1 MGVPA
6 IRRRSKRNADMTPT
20 KRPIAFIL
28 ASSNHGTLIVNRH
41 DYRMVSPTQG
51 FGVGYQILNSSSFD
65 HEEVNF
71 VLALLQKRR
80 KYFGNGVVA
89 LDCGANIG
97 VHTIEW
103 ARLLHGWGSV
113 VAFEAQERIFYA
125 LAGNIAIN
133 NCLNATATLAA
144 VGAENDR
151 IRIPAP
157 NYLIP
162 SSFGSLELR
171 KAARNEFIGQPIDY
185 SDTGT
190 TTVDQITID
199 SRAYPR
205 VDFIKLDVEG
215 MELEALAGASAT
227 IDRCKPQ
234 MLIET
239 IKSDK
244 EKLLSLLE
252 QKGYLA
258 YPAGINILAIHGSD
272 PTSKDVSLQQ
282 TGLHLA

>member
-1 MGVPA
+1 
-6 IRRRSKRNADMTPT
+6 MTPT

>member
-1 MGVPA
+1 MGAPA
-6 IRRRSKRNADMTPT
+6 IRRRRKRNADMTPT

-80 KYFGNGVVA
+80 KYFGDGVVA

-113 VAFEAQERIFYA
+113 VAFEAQERIYYA